1 MFNQIQHRPD
11 CSPVLQFQTIDG
23 MNDVHQDSVLPVSRR
38 KATRIL
44 VFIGSRTNMINN
56 GYCNHVQPSL
66 PTAET
71 VRQTRST
78 IVSTPECSDL
88 SPPPPPPLQLPPE
101 IHLPCRDH
109 RRDAGE
115 RLPPLSGR
123 SWTGEKRFRH
133 KNSDFESIIGFSSH
147 LVRECHVFPG
157 IPSNHVE
164 FTHVRPDFP
173 AEEYRVLE
181 RGNNF
186 PVKNNLFLHLE
197 KAIPVKKN
205 LSLNRKTLFPFG
217 NVFVP
222 LRKTLSLDEKFIC
235 L

>member
-1 MFNQIQHRPD
+1 M
-11 CSPVLQFQTIDG
+11 
-23 MNDVHQDSVLPVSRR
+23 
-38 KATRIL
+38 
-44 VFIGSRTNMINN
+44 
-56 GYCNHVQPSL
+56 
-66 PTAET
+66 
-71 VRQTRST
+71 
-78 IVSTPECSDL
+78 STPECSDL

-115 RLPPLSGR
+115 CLPPLSGR
-123 SWTGEKRFRH
+123 SWTGGKRFRH
-133 KNSDFESIIGFSSH
+133 KNSDSESIIGFSSH
-147 LVRECHVFPG
+147 LVRECHAFPG
-157 IPSNHVE
+157 IPSNHDE
-164 FTHVRPDFP
+164 FTPVRPEFQ
-173 AEEYRVLE
+173 AEEYRVQE
-181 RGNNF
+181 RGSNF

-222 LRKTLSLDEKFIC
+222 LRKRLSPRKKIFALNRKTLSLDEKFIR